1 MSNLPTY
8 THLTWSYVSWK
19 YTNNTKCK
27 IAQSVHVSSD
37 VSQAENTRIAQ
48 NVKSP
53 NMHTSENIF
62 LELKIHVHDRSTA
75 ANTWISTQCKFT
87 HRVLYYRSL
96 TYKSPQKS
104 TSIHGKYIMKTI
116 LTYLQDLWLRS
127 TRKEHNMEYP
137 NLSPWSFS
145 AKIHE
150 NHKL

>member
-62 LELKIHVHDRSTA
+62 LELKIHVHDRSTTE
-75 ANTWISTQCKFT
+75 NTWINRNHTKRALYKIPDSVSII
-87 HRVLYYRSL
+87 VLC
-96 TYKSPQKS
+96 QN
-104 TSIHGKYIMKTI
+104 
-116 LTYLQDLWLRS
+116 
-127 TRKEHNMEYP
+127 TRKPYIVNSP
-137 NLSPWSFS
+137 NLSIFCDF
-145 AKIHE
+145 KIPYTLFRR
-150 NHKL
+150 NMRIYF